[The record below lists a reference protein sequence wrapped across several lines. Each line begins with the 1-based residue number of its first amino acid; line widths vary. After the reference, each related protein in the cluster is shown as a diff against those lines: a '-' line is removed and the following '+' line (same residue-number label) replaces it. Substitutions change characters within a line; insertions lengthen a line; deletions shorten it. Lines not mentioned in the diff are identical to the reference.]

1 LSPECRLTVTVRP
14 AREGAEIEAAMRLRE
29 DVFLAEQGVSR
40 EEEFDDLDDA
50 ATQLVA
56 VDEKGVLATCRLRFG
71 GTPGGADL
79 DEGTCKLERMAVEK
93 RARGLGV
100 GSRLLAGA
108 EREAAERGAR
118 LMVAN
123 AQTRAQD
130 FYAGGGFEPEGE
142 LFMEAGIEHV
152 KMSKQL
158 APVIEEP
165 G

>member
-1 LSPECRLTVTVRP
+1 VSADCRLTVTVRP
-14 AREGAEIEAAMRLRE
+14 ARDEAEYEAAMRLRE
-29 DVFLAEQGVSR
+29 RVFFDEQGVSR
-40 EEEFDDLDDA
+40 EEEFDGFDPEA
-50 ATQLVA
+50 MQIVA

-71 GTPGGADL
+71 GSPIGEGI

-100 GSRLLAGA
+100 GARLLAGA
-108 EREAAERGAR
+108 EREAAAQGAT

-123 AQTRAQD
+123 AQTRAQG
-130 FYAGGGFEPEGE
+130 FYAGLGYEPEGD

-152 KMSKQL
+152 RMGKEL
-158 APVIEEP
+158 